1 MTKLMMSNTVA
12 TCLGLVIRTPVTG
25 TGMGLMGHNSPAP
38 R

>member
-25 TGMGLMGHNSPAP
+25 MGPMGHNSPTP